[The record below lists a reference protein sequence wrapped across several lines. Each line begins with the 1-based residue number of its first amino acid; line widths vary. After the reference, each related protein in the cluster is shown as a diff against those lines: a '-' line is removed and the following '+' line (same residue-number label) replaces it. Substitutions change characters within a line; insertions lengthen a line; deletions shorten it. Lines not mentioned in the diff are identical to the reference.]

1 MPHNLVI
8 VSPGALQKVGEASFK
23 MLNNPKAS
31 ELNYAP
37 KMSEVRWVIP
47 VIDPDQ
53 EEVIYFRAP
62 KKKGD
67 YPYMCTFP
75 GHWQAMQGI
84 LRVE

>member
-1 MPHNLVI
+1 
-8 VSPGALQKVGEASFK
+8 

-37 KMSEVRWVIP
+37 KMPEVRWVIP

-53 EEVIYFRAP
+53 EESIYFYAP
-62 KKKGD
+62 RRKGD

-75 GHWQAMQGI
+75 GHWQAMQGV